1 MSDKQKRGKQ
11 RRPLRTRLELLL
23 EFEEAPDNT
32 LFTQETLCAML
43 SCSEGSAERDRN
55 LGRGVPF
62 YKIGRLVR
70 YKKMDILDYLNQKHA
85 QQKTTPKEKIDE
97 TMQRNA

>member
-1 MSDKQKRGKQ
+1 MSDNPKRVKHP
-11 RRPLRTRLELLL
+11 RPVRTRLELLL
-23 EFEEAPDNT
+23 EFEMAPPGT

-85 QQKTTPKEKIDE
+85 QQKTTPKEKADE
-97 TMQRNA
+97 RM